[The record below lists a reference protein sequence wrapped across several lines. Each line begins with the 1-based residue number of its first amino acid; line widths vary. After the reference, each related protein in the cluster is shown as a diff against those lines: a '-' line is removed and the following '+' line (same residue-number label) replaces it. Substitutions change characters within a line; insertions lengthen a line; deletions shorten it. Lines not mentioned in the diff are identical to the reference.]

1 MCYVIMIFNNKVLN
15 INISFYVK
23 HAFLGFGVLR
33 YIGDDNSICNLAIDH
48 DVGSS
53 KNKGKLLFLIVESIV
68 CLKCGMPFLAKT
80 CMLPWANY
88 RHDDV

>member
-1 MCYVIMIFNNKVLN
+1 MCYVIMIFNNKVVN
-15 INISFYVK
+15 INILFYVK

-68 CLKCGMPFLAKT
+68 YL
-80 CMLPWANY
+80 N
-88 RHDDV
+88 

>member
-1 MCYVIMIFNNKVLN
+1 MLHSYNKSIFNVLCKSMIFNNKAVN
-15 INISFYVK
+15 INILFYVK

-33 YIGDDNSICNLAIDH
+33 YIGHDNSICNLAIDH

-68 CLKCGMPFLAKT
+68 YL
-80 CMLPWANY
+80 N
-88 RHDDV
+88 

>member
-1 MCYVIMIFNNKVLN
+1 MIFNNKAVN
-15 INISFYVK
+15 INILFYVK

-33 YIGDDNSICNLAIDH
+33 YIGHDNSICNLAIDH

-80 CMLPWANY
+80 CMLP
-88 RHDDV
+88 

>member
-1 MCYVIMIFNNKVLN
+1 MFHICD
-15 INISFYVK
+15 FYVK

-33 YIGDDNSICNLAIDH
+33 YIGHDNSICNLAIDH

-68 CLKCGMPFLAKT
+68 YLNCEMPFLAKS